1 MKHLSE
7 TISNACQTE
16 FELGI
21 KTRFIDKINYQVK
34 MAELIS
40 EKLKKLLSHLES
52 ENESLKNAIIDAKE
66 E

>member
-34 MAELIS
+34 MAELKS
-40 EKLKKLLSHLES
+40 EKLK
-52 ENESLKNAIIDAKE
+52 
-66 E
+66 